1 MSRIGKAPISV
12 PAGVTAAVEP
22 GRVVVRGP
30 KGEVTVPLH
39 AHVTVTADGGMLRV
53 MVVRPEA
60 KSDRALWGLSAR
72 LLQNAV
78 TGVTAGFERK
88 LEISGV
94 GYRVEVKGR
103 SVVFHLG
110 YSHPV
115 TEELPEGIS
124 AAVEKNTLT
133 VGGVDKQLVGA
144 VAARFRSLRK
154 PDAYHGK
161 GVRYAGEVIKL
172 KPGKTVKAGG
182 GA

>member
-12 PAGVTAAVEP
+12 PAGVTAAIEP

-30 KGEVTVPLH
+30 KGAVTVVIHP
-39 AHVTVTADGGMLRV
+39 HVTVLTETGVLRV
-53 MVVRPEA
+53 EVARPES
-60 KSDRALWGLSAR
+60 KSDRSLWGLSAR
-72 LLQNAV
+72 LLQNAI
-78 TGVTAGFERK
+78 TGVTTGFDRK
-88 LEISGV
+88 LEITGV

-110 YSHPV
+110 YSHPI
-115 TEELPEGIS
+115 TEELPEGI
-124 AAVEKNTLT
+124 AAVVEKNTIT
-133 VGGVDKQLVGA
+133 ISGVDKQLVGA